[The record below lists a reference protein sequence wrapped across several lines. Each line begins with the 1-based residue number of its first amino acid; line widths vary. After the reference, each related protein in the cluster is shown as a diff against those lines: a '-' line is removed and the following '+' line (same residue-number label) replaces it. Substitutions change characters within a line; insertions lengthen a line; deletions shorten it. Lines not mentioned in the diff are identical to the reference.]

1 MIDHQVGE
9 CDYLVKTPDRKRK
22 ARLCHVNLLKPYCE
36 RNKPMISDVK
46 IVVVLNTSI
55 HVGEDTVVV
64 SEDSDVVPV
73 DLDVTV
79 SPEFSLGRLPNSK
92 ILTNLDVHLSYLDSP
107 KRSDSAELID
117 KHPALFSDVPTR
129 TNVLQHRCR

>member
-1 MIDHQVGE
+1 M
-9 CDYLVKTPDRKRK
+9 P
-22 ARLCHVNLLKPYCE
+22 CE
-36 RNKPMISDVK
+36 HADMK

-55 HVGEDTVVV
+55 HEGEDTVVV
-64 SEDSDVVPV
+64 SEESDVVPV
-73 DLDVTV
+73 DLDITV
-79 SPEFSLGRLPNSK
+79 RFSLGRLPNSK

-117 KHPALFSDVPTR
+117 KHPALFSDVPTC

>member
-1 MIDHQVGE
+1 M
-9 CDYLVKTPDRKRK
+9 
-22 ARLCHVNLLKPYCE
+22 
-36 RNKPMISDVK
+36 K
-46 IVVVLNTSI
+46 IAAVLNTSI

-64 SEDSDVVPV
+64 SDDSNVVPV

-92 ILTNLDVHLSYLDSP
+92 ISTNLDVHLSYLDSP
-107 KRSDSAELID
+107 KCSDSAELID
-117 KHPALFSDVPTR
+117 KHPALFSDVLTR